1 MGLNSNSTTAIADP
15 SPRTHGYTLCTPFC
29 SYGDDYFKA
38 GPIREHRVKA
48 GVVEYLVPWLDID
61 PNTKDRYKPT
71 WEPEGNVTP
80 DLLPAYR
87 KKAFALK
94 PEYTAGPI
102 NVRPLLSKVRKSIA
116 RAVTLGRTARRPHL
130 HKLPLV
136 ELSLW
141 ELAVPFLNMLAAAL
155 STTDAKV
162 TVQTTERAGA
172 LTMTL
177 KLKKMEHLAYVCNFQ
192 EFIDVRKATGALNYD
207 MGRDSNVDCI
217 VVGLEMLFTV
227 TQDNTDLEAST
238 AKVEFPTAKVNGIYG
253 TIDYPMA
260 SRGMIK
266 KQATRDA
273 VLAYVKATLPNAH
286 PLARK
291 GWREL
296 PAGAAT
302 LSHEVA
308 TGAAPLKK
316 RPPPKYAPKG
326 GKAKAAKR
334 MRLSEVQEEHDVQVA
349 EALSA
354 PRAS

>member
-48 GVVEYLVPWLDID
+48 GVIEYLVPWLDID

-80 DLLPAYR
+80 DLLTAYR

-116 RAVTLGRTARRPHL
+116 RAVTLGRTARRPHM

-162 TVQTTERAGA
+162 TAPDDGACRRA
-172 LTMTL
+172 
-177 KLKKMEHLAYVCNFQ
+177 
-192 EFIDVRKATGALNYD
+192 DD
-207 MGRDSNVDCI
+207 D
-217 VVGLEMLFTV
+217 
-227 TQDNTDLEAST
+227 
-238 AKVEFPTAKVNGIYG
+238 
-253 TIDYPMA
+253 
-260 SRGMIK
+260 
-266 KQATRDA
+266 
-273 VLAYVKATLPNAH
+273 
-286 PLARK
+286 
-291 GWREL
+291 
-296 PAGAAT
+296 
-302 LSHEVA
+302 
-308 TGAAPLKK
+308 
-316 RPPPKYAPKG
+316 
-326 GKAKAAKR
+326 
-334 MRLSEVQEEHDVQVA
+334 A
-349 EALSA
+349 EAQEDGA
-354 PRAS
+354 PRLRVQLPGVHRRAQGHGRPQLRHGPR